1 MPNWKT
7 YESSVRLLSAIVA
20 AHPELKLNYQ
30 ELSKCFGGDATKSA
44 MENRFRRIKSD
55 AQLIKASIAKGLDPI
70 NISIGEGDGIAHRKG
85 GRGEISKHMG
95 SDTTEGG
102 IGFQFRRIKAGAKAQ
117 QAAVKAGKDPKDV
130 DVDPKS
136 KEISKFMG
144 KDTTPNGIKFQMT
157 DRFRPLAKRQLD
169 AVARGEDPQ
178 YLEIS
183 AKAGKEVSRCF
194 GSDATAIAI
203 AQQFQKTFKAG
214 AKLQLDALAR
224 GKDPKDADFENGL
237 KRVTSVRKPRTTDVN
252 CNPAAFCC
260 CFSSK
265 GADMY
270 RHFSTD
276 LFVSKASD
284 LVFKFVES
292 SAKLQRMYTTTC
304 RILRTW
310 TLRLSPNCHTSYEM
324 APLYICCL
332 EFSFRQFI
340 VFQSTFEVIETRDID
355 FILAIARLCG
365 SDVTPKAISEQISKV
380 IKPRGHLLQTTLDNG
395 KDPKD
400 LDFGTLPT
408 YLPAA
413 SSSKTKEIAKF
424 YPEATASA
432 LDHRFRPIKKAAA
445 ELRVAYASGGTA
457 AVADKYGEG
466 VTGRAVSE
474 RFFRLKKEPAWNLDL
489 TENADGGAVRTPKKT
504 RTPKK
509 NKVAIA
515 EDEDEDDDENEFPS
529 PSKKSGLNKVK
540 NGRVSKPS
548 PRKGANGLS
557 SFISLDSDSTAKDEV
572 GGDSMLTSFENSH
585 SFNHD
590 DDGWAHPDPASF
602 DNEDQYHYDE
612 DRNEA

>member
-70 NISIGEGDGIAHRKG
+70 HIPIGEGDGTTHRKG

-102 IGFQFRRIKAGAKAQ
+102 IGFQFRRIKAGAKVQ

-130 DVDPKS
+130 DVDPKG

-157 DRFRPLAKRQLD
+157 DRFRPLAKRQSD
-169 AVARGEDPQ
+169 AVAKGEDPQ

-183 AKAGKEVSRCF
+183 AKAGKEVSKCF
-194 GSDATAIAI
+194 GSDATAVAI
-203 AQQFQKTFKAG
+203 SQQFQKTFKAG

-237 KRVTSVRKPRTTDVN
+237 KGVTSSRKPQTTEVN
-252 CNPAAFCC
+252 
-260 CFSSK
+260 S
-265 GADMY
+265 
-270 RHFSTD
+270 
-276 LFVSKASD
+276 
-284 LVFKFVES
+284 
-292 SAKLQRMYTTTC
+292 
-304 RILRTW
+304 
-310 TLRLSPNCHTSYEM
+310 
-324 APLYICCL
+324 
-332 EFSFRQFI
+332 
-340 VFQSTFEVIETRDID
+340 
-355 FILAIARLCG
+355 IARLCG

-380 IKPRGHLLQTTLDNG
+380 IKPRGHLLQATLDKG
-395 KDPKD
+395 GDPKD

-445 ELRVAYASGGTA
+445 ELRAAYASGGTA

-489 TENADGGAVRTPKKT
+489 TENADGGAVRTPKKA

-515 EDEDEDDDENEFPS
+515 EDDEDDDDENEFPS
-529 PSKKSGLNKVK
+529 PSKKSTLNKIK

-548 PRKGANGLS
+548 PRKGTNGLS
-557 SFISLDSDSTAKDEV
+557 SFMSLDSDSTIKDEV
-572 GGDSMLTSFENSH
+572 GRDCMLTSFENSH
-585 SFNHD
+585 SFDD